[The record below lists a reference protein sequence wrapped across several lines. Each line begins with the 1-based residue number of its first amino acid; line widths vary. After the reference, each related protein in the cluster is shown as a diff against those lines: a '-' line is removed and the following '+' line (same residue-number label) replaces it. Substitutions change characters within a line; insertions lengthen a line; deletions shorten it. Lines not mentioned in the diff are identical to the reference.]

1 MLDKLTICNA
11 LAAEL
16 AERGKRIQRG
26 FDDLNSAVSDDS
38 KSTAG
43 DKHETGRAMVHLE
56 QEKMSQQLTKLNQLK
71 EAFSKIDAKASHD
84 TIQFGSVAYTSN
96 GIFFFSIGLGKLS
109 VDGQEIFCLTLTS
122 PLGQKMK
129 NGKAGD
135 LILMNKEILI
145 EKIL

>member
-1 MLDKLTICNA
+1 MLDKATICNA
-11 LAAEL
+11 LGAEL
-16 AERGKRIQRG
+16 VERGKRIQRG

-56 QEKMSQQLTKLNQLK
+56 QEKLSQQLTKLNQLK
-71 EAFSKIDAKASHD
+71 EAFAKINPKENHNS
-84 TIQFGSVAYTSN
+84 IQFGSIAYTSN

-109 VDGQEIFCLTLTS
+109 VEGQDLFCLTLTS

-129 NGKAGD
+129 NGKVGD
-135 LILMNKEILI
+135 KITMNEEVLI
-145 EKIL
+145 ETIL